1 MEQPVIKEGTLALI
15 DTFAYLFRSYYM
27 SAKNKPLTNDKGFPT
42 GLLTGLVGMVKKF
55 YKDRKNMPFIVFAL
69 ESQTKTK
76 RAEKLGEYKQ
86 NRKDAPKEMLLQ
98 IPIAL
103 EWLQKMGFTCVE
115 VNGFEADDVIASLAT
130 LSPYKTRIY
139 SKDKDFNQLLSDK
152 IALFDGKTEFLA
164 KDCVEKYGILPS
176 QFTDYQGI
184 VGDSSDNYKG
194 VKGIGSKNA
203 KELLQQLG
211 SLEKIYENLDLAKN
225 LLSPKMYQALIQDK
239 GSAFLSKELATLER
253 GCIKE
258 FDFLSCA
265 FPSENPLLKIKDE
278 LKEYGF
284 ISTLRDLENSPT
296 PLILENTPLLDSMP
310 ILENAPIL
318 DSVPILENA
327 PILDSVPASDNAPKK
342 SRMIV
347 LESAAP
353 LNAFLEKLKNPNARV
368 FMRLVLNKE
377 KKVLALAFLLQDQGY
392 FLPLEEAL
400 FSPFSLEFLENAF
413 SQMLQHAQ
421 IVGHDLKPLL
431 SFLKAKYQVPLENI
445 RIQDT
450 QILAFLKNPEK
461 VGFDEVLREYLK
473 EELIPHEKIKDFKAK
488 AEKSEQLNTELNA
501 LKRLCEYF
509 ETGGLEEGLLT
520 LARDIETPFVK
531 VLMDMEFQ
539 GFKIDAPYF
548 KRLEQEFKDELKVL
562 ERQILDLIGVDFNLN
577 SPKQLGEVLY
587 EKLGLPKNKSHSTDE
602 KNLLKILDKHPS
614 IALILEYRE
623 LNKLFNTYTTPLLR
637 LKDKDDKI
645 HTTFIQTGTATGR
658 LSSHSPNLQN
668 IPVRSPKGLLIR
680 KGFIASSKE
689 YCLLGVDYS
698 QIELR
703 LLAHFSQDKDLMEA
717 FLKGRDIHLETSKAL
732 FGGDLAK
739 EKRSIAKS
747 INFGLVYGMGSKK
760 LSETLN
766 IPLNEAKSYIEAYF
780 KRFPSIK
787 DYLNRM
793 KEEILKTSKA
803 FTLLGRYR
811 VFDFTGAN
819 DYVKGNYL
827 REGVNAIFQGS
838 ASDLL
843 KLGMLKVSERFKNNP
858 SVRLLLQVHDEL
870 IFEIEEKNAPELQQ
884 EIQRILNDEVY
895 PLRVPLETS
904 AFVANRWNELK
915 G

>member
-1 MEQPVIKEGTLALI
+1 MEEPVIKEGTLALI

-55 YKDRKNMPFIVFAL
+55 YKDKKNMPFIVFAL
-69 ESQTKTK
+69 ESQIKTK

-115 VNGFEADDVIASLAT
+115 VSGFEADDVIASLAT

-203 KELLQQLG
+203 KELLQRLG

-239 GSAFLSKELATLER
+239 ESAFLSKELATLQR

-258 FDFLSCA
+258 FDFSSCA

-296 PLILENTPLLDSMP
+296 PLILDNTPLLDNTPAS
-310 ILENAPIL
+310 ENAL
-318 DSVPILENA
+318 
-327 PILDSVPASDNAPKK
+327 KK

-347 LESAAP
+347 LESVAP
-353 LNAFLEKLKNPNARV
+353 LSAFLEKLKNSNARI
-368 FMRLVLNKE
+368 FMRLVLDKE
-377 KKVLALAFLLQDQGY
+377 KKVLALAFLLEDQGY

-400 FSPFSLEFLENAF
+400 FSPFSLEFLQNAF
-413 SQMLQHAQ
+413 SQILQHAH
-421 IVGHDLKPLL
+421 IIGHDLKPLL
-431 SFLKAKYQVPLENI
+431 SFLKAKYQVSLENI

-461 VGFDEVLREYLK
+461 VGLDEALKEYLK
-473 EELIPHEKIKDFKAK
+473 EELVLHETIKDFKTKSK
-488 AEKSEQLNTELNA
+488 AGKLEQLDMELNA

-509 ETGGLEEGLLT
+509 EKGGLEENLLA
-520 LARDIETPFVK
+520 LAREVETPFVK
-531 VLMDMEFQ
+531 VLMGMEFQ

-548 KRLEQEFKDELKVL
+548 KCLEQEFKNELHVL
-562 ERQILDLIGVDFNLN
+562 ERQILELIGVDFNLN
-577 SPKQLGEVLY
+577 SPKQLSEILY
-587 EKLGLPKNKSHSTDE
+587 EKLELPQNKSRSTDE
-602 KNLLKILDKHPS
+602 KSLLKILDKHPS

-680 KGFIASSKE
+680 KGFISSSKE

-703 LLAHFSQDKDLMEA
+703 LLAHFSQDKDLMDA

-732 FGGDLAK
+732 FGEDLAK

-870 IFEIEEKNAPELQQ
+870 IFEIEEKNALELQQ

-904 AFVANRWNELK
+904 AFMAKRWNELK

>member
-55 YKDRKNMPFIVFAL
+55 YKDKKNMPFIVFAL

-103 EWLQKMGFTCVE
+103 EWLQKMGFACVE
-115 VNGFEADDVIASLAT
+115 VSGFEADDVIASLAT

-164 KDCVEKYGILPS
+164 KDCVKKYGILPS

-203 KELLQQLG
+203 KELLQRLG

-239 GSAFLSKELATLER
+239 ESAFLSKELATLER

-258 FDFLSCA
+258 FDFSSCA

-296 PLILENTPLLDSMP
+296 PLILDNAPASDNTP
-310 ILENAPIL
+310 ILE
-318 DSVPILENA
+318 
-327 PILDSVPASDNAPKK
+327 NAPKK

-347 LESAAP
+347 LENTELLS
-353 LNAFLEKLKNPNARV
+353 AFLEKLKKTNARI
-368 FMRLVLNKE
+368 FMRLALDKE
-377 KKVLALAFLLQDQGY
+377 KKVLALAFLYEDQGY

-400 FSPFSLEFLENAF
+400 FSPFSLEFLQNAF
-413 SQMLQHAQ
+413 FKMLRHAC
-421 IVGHDLKPLL
+421 IIGHDLKPLL
-431 SFLKAKYQVPLENI
+431 SFLKAKYQVSLENI

-461 VGFDEVLREYLK
+461 VGFDEVLKEYLK
-473 EELIPHEKIKDFKAK
+473 EECIPHEKIKDFKTKSK
-488 AEKSEQLNTELNA
+488 AGKLEQLDMELNA

-509 ETGGLEEGLLT
+509 EKGGLEENLLA
-520 LARDIETPFVK
+520 LAREVETPFIK
-531 VLMDMEFQ
+531 VLMGMEFQ

-548 KRLEQEFKDELKVL
+548 KRLEQEFKNELHVL

-577 SPKQLGEVLY
+577 SPKQLSEILY
-587 EKLGLPKNKSHSTDE
+587 EKLELPQNKSHSTDE
-602 KNLLKILDKHPS
+602 KSLLKILDKHPS

-703 LLAHFSQDKDLMEA
+703 LLAHFSQDKDLMDA

-732 FGGDLAK
+732 FGEDLAK

-787 DYLNRM
+787 DYLNRV

-819 DYVKGNYL
+819 DYIKGNYL

-870 IFEIEEKNAPELQQ
+870 IFEIEEKNALELQQ

-904 AFVANRWNELK
+904 AFMAKRWNELK

>member
-1 MEQPVIKEGTLALI
+1 MEQLKEGTLALI

-27 SAKNKPLTNDKGFPT
+27 SAKNKPLTNVKGFPT

-55 YKDRKNMPFIVFAL
+55 YKDKKNMPFIVFAL

-76 RAEKLGEYKQ
+76 RSEKLGEYKQ

-103 EWLQKMGFTCVE
+103 EWLQKMGFVCVE
-115 VNGFEADDVIASLAT
+115 ISGFEADDVIASLAT

-239 GSAFLSKELATLER
+239 ESAFLSKELATLER

-296 PLILENTPLLDSMP
+296 PLILD
-310 ILENAPIL
+310 NAPAL
-318 DSVPILENA
+318 
-327 PILDSVPASDNAPKK
+327 DNAPKK

-347 LESAAP
+347 LENTAP
-353 LNAFLEKLKNPNARV
+353 LSAFLEKLKNSNARI
-368 FMRLVLNKE
+368 FARLVLDKE
-377 KKVLALAFLLQDQGY
+377 KKVLALAFLLEDQGY
-392 FLPLEEAL
+392 FLPLEEVL
-400 FSPFSLEFLENAF
+400 FSPFSSEFLQNAF
-413 SQMLQHAQ
+413 SQMLQHAC
-421 IVGHDLKPLL
+421 IIGHDLKPLL
-431 SFLKAKYQVPLENI
+431 SFLKAKYQVSLENI

-461 VGFDEVLREYLK
+461 VGFDEALQEYLK
-473 EELIPHEKIKDFKAK
+473 EELILHETIKDFKT
-488 AEKSEQLNTELNA
+488 KSRVGKLEQLDRELNA
-501 LKRLCEYF
+501 LKRLCAYF
-509 ETGGLEEGLLT
+509 EKGGLEEGLLA
-520 LARDIETPFVK
+520 LAREVETPFMK
-531 VLMDMEFQ
+531 VLMGMEFQ

-548 KRLEQEFKDELKVL
+548 KQLEQEFKNELHVL

-577 SPKQLGEVLY
+577 SPKQLSEILY
-587 EKLGLPKNKSHSTDE
+587 EKLELPKNKSHSTDE
-602 KNLLKILDKHPS
+602 KSLLKILDKHPS

-668 IPVRSPKGLLIR
+668 IPVRSSKGLLIR

-703 LLAHFSQDKDLMEA
+703 LLAHFSQDKDLMDA

-732 FGGDLAK
+732 FGEELAK

-811 VFDFTGAN
+811 VFDFTGVN

-904 AFVANRWNELK
+904 AFMAKRWNELK

>member
-1 MEQPVIKEGTLALI
+1 MEEPVIKEGTLALI
-15 DTFAYLFRSYYM
+15 DTFAYLFRSYYT
-27 SAKNKPLTNDKGFPT
+27 SAKNKPLTNVKGFPT

-55 YKDRKNMPFIVFAL
+55 YKDKKNMPFIVFAL

-115 VNGFEADDVIASLAT
+115 VSGFEADDVIASLAT

-164 KDCVEKYGILPS
+164 QDCVEKYGILPS

-203 KELLQQLG
+203 KELLQRLG

-239 GSAFLSKELATLER
+239 ESAFLSKELATLER

-258 FDFLSCA
+258 FDFSSCA

-296 PLILENTPLLDSMP
+296 PLILDNTPLL
-310 ILENAPIL
+310 ENT
-318 DSVPILENA
+318 
-327 PILDSVPASDNAPKK
+327 PASDNAPKK

-347 LESAAP
+347 LENTEP
-353 LNAFLEKLKNPNARV
+353 LSAFLEKLKKTNARI
-368 FMRLVLNKE
+368 FMRLVLDKE
-377 KKVLALAFLLQDQGY
+377 KKVLALAFLLEDQGY

-400 FSPFSLEFLENAF
+400 FSPFSLEFLQNAF
-413 SQMLQHAQ
+413 FEMLQHAQ
-421 IVGHDLKPLL
+421 IIGHDLKPLL
-431 SFLKAKYQVPLENI
+431 SFLKAKYQVSLENI

-461 VGFDEVLREYLK
+461 VGFDEVLKEYLK
-473 EELIPHEKIKDFKAK
+473 EEWIPHEKIKDFKTKSK
-488 AEKSEQLNTELNA
+488 AGKLEQLDRELNA

-509 ETGGLEEGLLT
+509 EKGGLEEGLLA
-520 LARDIETPFVK
+520 LAREVETPFMK
-531 VLMDMEFQ
+531 VLMGMEFQ

-548 KRLEQEFKDELKVL
+548 KRLEQEFKNELHVL
-562 ERQILDLIGVDFNLN
+562 ERQILELIGTDFNLN
-577 SPKQLGEVLY
+577 SPKQLSEILY
-587 EKLGLPKNKSHSTDE
+587 EKLELPQNKSHSTDE

-703 LLAHFSQDKDLMEA
+703 LLAHFSQDKDLMDA

-732 FGGDLAK
+732 FGEDLAK

-819 DYVKGNYL
+819 DYIKSNYL

-870 IFEIEEKNAPELQQ
+870 IFEIEEKNALELQQ

-904 AFVANRWNELK
+904 AFIAKRWNELK

>member
-1 MEQPVIKEGTLALI
+1 MEGPVIKEGTLALI

-55 YKDRKNMPFIVFAL
+55 YKDKKNMPFIVFAL

-76 RAEKLGEYKQ
+76 RAERLGEYKQ
-86 NRKDAPKEMLLQ
+86 NRKDAPEEMLLQ

-115 VNGFEADDVIASLAT
+115 VSGFEADDVIASLAT
-130 LSPYKTRIY
+130 ISPYKTRIY

-164 KDCVEKYGILPS
+164 KDCVKKYGILPS

-203 KELLQQLG
+203 KELLQRLG

-239 GSAFLSKELATLER
+239 ESAFLSKELATLER

-296 PLILENTPLLDSMP
+296 PLILDNAPLLENT
-310 ILENAPIL
+310 
-318 DSVPILENA
+318 
-327 PILDSVPASDNAPKK
+327 PASDNAPKK
-342 SRMIV
+342 SRLFV
-347 LESAAP
+347 LENTAP
-353 LNAFLEKLKNPNARV
+353 LSAFLERLKNSDARIFV
-368 FMRLVLNKE
+368 RLVLDKE
-377 KKVLALAFLLQDQGY
+377 KKVLALAFLYEDQGY

-400 FSPFSLEFLENAF
+400 FSPFSSEFLQNAF
-413 SQMLQHAQ
+413 SQILQHVH
-421 IVGHDLKPLL
+421 IIGHDLKPLL
-431 SFLKAKYQVPLENI
+431 SFLKAKYQVSLENI

-461 VGFDEVLREYLK
+461 VGFDEVLKEYLK
-473 EELIPHEKIKDFKAK
+473 EELIPHEKIKDFKTKSK
-488 AEKSEQLNTELNA
+488 AGKSEQLDRELNA
-501 LKRLCEYF
+501 LKRLYEYF
-509 ETGGLEEGLLT
+509 EKGGLEEGLLI
-520 LARDIETPFVK
+520 LAREIETPFVK
-531 VLMDMEFQ
+531 VLIDMEFQ

-548 KRLEQEFKDELKVL
+548 KRLEQEFKNELHVL

-577 SPKQLGEVLY
+577 SPKQLSEILY
-587 EKLGLPKNKSHSTDE
+587 EKLELPKNKSRSTDE
-602 KNLLKILDKHPS
+602 KSLLKILDKHPS

-703 LLAHFSQDKDLMEA
+703 LLAHFSQDRDLMDA
-717 FLKGRDIHLETSKAL
+717 FLKGRDIHLETSNAL
-732 FGGDLAK
+732 FGEDLAK

-787 DYLNRM
+787 DYLNSMR
-793 KEEILKTSKA
+793 EEILKTSKA

-811 VFDFTGAN
+811 VFDFTGVN

-870 IFEIEEKNAPELQQ
+870 IFEIEEKNALELQR

>member
-1 MEQPVIKEGTLALI
+1 MEESVIKEGTLALI

-98 IPIAL
+98 IPITL

-115 VNGFEADDVIASLAT
+115 VSGFEADDVIASLAT

-152 IALFDGKTEFLA
+152 IVLFDGKTEFLA

-203 KELLQQLG
+203 KELLQRLG

-225 LLSPKMYQALIQDK
+225 LLSPKMYQALIHDK
-239 GSAFLSKELATLER
+239 ESAFLSKELATLER

-258 FDFLSCA
+258 FDFSSCA

-296 PLILENTPLLDSMP
+296 PLILD
-310 ILENAPIL
+310 NAPIL
-318 DSVPILENA
+318 DSTPALDNA
-327 PILDSVPASDNAPKK
+327 PTSDNAPRK
-342 SRMIV
+342 SHMIV
-347 LESAAP
+347 LENAVP
-353 LNAFLEKLKNPNARV
+353 LSMFLEKLKNPNARV
-368 FMRLVLNKE
+368 FARLVLNKE

-400 FSPFSLEFLENAF
+400 FSPFSLGFLENAF

-431 SFLKAKYQVPLENI
+431 SFLKAKYQVSLENI

-450 QILAFLKNPEK
+450 QILAFLKNPER

-473 EELIPHEKIKDFKAK
+473 EELVPHEKIKDFKTK
-488 AEKSEQLNTELNA
+488 SKVEKLEQLDMELNA

-509 ETGGLEEGLLT
+509 EKGGLEENLLS
-520 LARDIETPFVK
+520 LARGVETPFVK
-531 VLMDMEFQ
+531 VLIGMEFQ
-539 GFKIDAPYF
+539 GFKIDVPYF
-548 KRLEQEFKDELKVL
+548 KRLEQEFKNELKVL

-587 EKLGLPKNKSHSTDE
+587 EKLELPKNKSHSTDE

-614 IALILEYRE
+614 IPLILEYRE

-787 DYLNRM
+787 DYLNGM

-811 VFDFTGAN
+811 VFDFNGVN

>member
-1 MEQPVIKEGTLALI
+1 MEQSVIKEGTLALI

-55 YKDRKNMPFIVFAL
+55 YKDRKNMLFIVFAL

-76 RAEKLGEYKQ
+76 RAEKLGGYKQ

-225 LLSPKMYQALIQDK
+225 LLSPKMYQALIHDK

-284 ISTLRDLENSPT
+284 ISTLRDLENSP
-296 PLILENTPLLDSMP
+296 LIVENTPLLD
-310 ILENAPIL
+310 NT
-318 DSVPILENA
+318 
-327 PILDSVPASDNAPKK
+327 PALDNAPKK

-347 LESAAP
+347 LENTAP
-353 LNAFLEKLKNPNARV
+353 LSAFLEKLEKTNARV
-368 FMRLVLNKE
+368 FVRLVLDKE
-377 KKVLALAFLLQDQGY
+377 KKVLALAFLYEDQGY

-400 FSPFSLEFLENAF
+400 FLPFSSEFLQNTF

-431 SFLKAKYQVPLENI
+431 SFLKAKYQVSLENI

-461 VGFDEVLREYLK
+461 VGLDEVLKEYLK
-473 EELIPHEKIKDFKAK
+473 EDLIPHEKIKDFKTTSK
-488 AEKSEQLNTELNA
+488 AEKLERLDRELNA

-509 ETGGLEEGLLT
+509 EKGGLEEGLLA
-520 LARDIETPFVK
+520 LAREVETPFVE
-531 VLMDMEFQ
+531 VLMGMEFQ
-539 GFKIDAPYF
+539 GFKIDVPYF
-548 KRLEQEFKDELKVL
+548 KRLKQEFKNELHVL
-562 ERQILDLIGVDFNLN
+562 ERQILGLIGVDFNLN
-577 SPKQLGEVLY
+577 SPKQLSEILY

-602 KNLLKILDKHPS
+602 KSLLKILDKHPS

>member
-27 SAKNKPLTNDKGFPT
+27 SAKNKPLTNVKGFPT

-86 NRKDAPKEMLLQ
+86 NRKDVPKEMLLQ

-115 VNGFEADDVIASLAT
+115 VSGFEADDVIASLAT

-203 KELLQQLG
+203 KELLQRLG

-239 GSAFLSKELATLER
+239 ESAFLSKELATLER

-258 FDFLSCA
+258 FDFSSCA

-296 PLILENTPLLDSMP
+296 PLILDNAPLLD
-310 ILENAPIL
+310 NT
-318 DSVPILENA
+318 
-327 PILDSVPASDNAPKK
+327 PASDNAPKK
-342 SRMIV
+342 SRLIV
-347 LESAAP
+347 LENTAP
-353 LNAFLEKLKNPNARV
+353 FNAFLEKLKKTNARI
-368 FMRLVLNKE
+368 FMRLVLDKE
-377 KKVLALAFLLQDQGY
+377 KKVLVLAFLYEDQGY

-400 FSPFSLEFLENAF
+400 FSPFSLEFLQNAF
-413 SQMLQHAQ
+413 FKMLQHAQ
-421 IVGHDLKPLL
+421 IIGHDLKPLL
-431 SFLKAKYQVPLENI
+431 SFLKAKYQVSLESI

-461 VGFDEVLREYLK
+461 VGFDEVLKEYLK
-473 EELIPHEKIKDFKAK
+473 EELIPHEKIKDFKTKSK
-488 AEKSEQLNTELNA
+488 AEKLEQLDMELNA

-509 ETGGLEEGLLT
+509 EKGGLEEGLLA
-520 LARDIETPFVK
+520 LAREVETPLMK
-531 VLMDMEFQ
+531 VLMGMEFQ

-548 KRLEQEFKDELKVL
+548 KRLEQEFKNELHVL
-562 ERQILDLIGVDFNLN
+562 ERQILELIGVDFNLN
-577 SPKQLGEVLY
+577 SPKQLSEILY
-587 EKLGLPKNKSHSTDE
+587 EKLELPKNKSRSTDE
-602 KNLLKILDKHPS
+602 KSLLKILDKHPS

-623 LNKLFNTYTTPLLR
+623 LNKLFNTYTTPLLC

-703 LLAHFSQDKDLMEA
+703 LLAHFSQDKDLMDA

-732 FGGDLAK
+732 FGEDLAK

-819 DYVKGNYL
+819 DYIKGNYL

-858 SVRLLLQVHDEL
+858 SMRLLLQVHDEL
-870 IFEIEEKNAPELQQ
+870 IFEIEEKNALELQQ

-904 AFVANRWNELK
+904 AFIAKRWSELK

>member
-1 MEQPVIKEGTLALI
+1 
-15 DTFAYLFRSYYM
+15 
-27 SAKNKPLTNDKGFPT
+27 
-42 GLLTGLVGMVKKF
+42 
-55 YKDRKNMPFIVFAL
+55 
-69 ESQTKTK
+69 
-76 RAEKLGEYKQ
+76 
-86 NRKDAPKEMLLQ
+86 LLQ

-115 VNGFEADDVIASLAT
+115 VSGFEADDVIASLAT

-203 KELLQQLG
+203 KELLQRLG

-258 FDFLSCA
+258 FDFSSCA

-284 ISTLRDLENSPT
+284 ISTLRDLENPPT
-296 PLILENTPLLDSMP
+296 PLILDNAPLL
-310 ILENAPIL
+310 
-318 DSVPILENA
+318 
-327 PILDSVPASDNAPKK
+327 DNAPKK

-347 LESAAP
+347 LENTAFLS
-353 LNAFLEKLKNPNARV
+353 AFLEKLKNSNARI
-368 FMRLVLNKE
+368 FMRLVLDKE
-377 KKVLALAFLLQDQGY
+377 KKVLALSFLLEDQGY

-400 FSPFSLEFLENAF
+400 FSPFSLEFLQNAF

-421 IVGHDLKPLL
+421 IIGHDLKPLL
-431 SFLKAKYQVPLENI
+431 SFLKAKYQVSLENI

-461 VGFDEVLREYLK
+461 VGFDEVLKEYLK
-473 EELIPHEKIKDFKAK
+473 EEWIPHEKIKDFKTKSK
-488 AEKSEQLNTELNA
+488 AGKLEQLDMELNA

-509 ETGGLEEGLLT
+509 EKGGLEEGLLA
-520 LARDIETPFVK
+520 LAREVETPFMK
-531 VLMDMEFQ
+531 VLMGMEFQ

-548 KRLEQEFKDELKVL
+548 KRLEQEFKNELQVL
-562 ERQILDLIGVDFNLN
+562 ECQILELIGVDFNLN
-577 SPKQLGEVLY
+577 SPKQLSEILY
-587 EKLGLPKNKSHSTDE
+587 EKLELPKNKSRSTDE
-602 KNLLKILDKHPS
+602 KSLLKILDKHPS

-703 LLAHFSQDKDLMEA
+703 LLAHFSQDKDLMDA
-717 FLKGRDIHLETSKAL
+717 FLKGRDIHLETSRAL
-732 FGGDLAK
+732 FGEDLAK

-819 DYVKGNYL
+819 DYIKGNYL

-870 IFEIEEKNAPELQQ
+870 IFEIEEKNALELQQ

-904 AFVANRWNELK
+904 AFIANRWNELK

>member
-1 MEQPVIKEGTLALI
+1 MMEQPVIKEGTLALI

-76 RAEKLGEYKQ
+76 RSEKLGEYKQ

-115 VNGFEADDVIASLAT
+115 VSGFEADDVIASLAT

-203 KELLQQLG
+203 KELLQRLG

-239 GSAFLSKELATLER
+239 ESAFLSKELATLER

-258 FDFLSCA
+258 FDFSSCA

-296 PLILENTPLLDSMP
+296 PLILDNTLLLENT
-310 ILENAPIL
+310 
-318 DSVPILENA
+318 
-327 PILDSVPASDNAPKK
+327 PASDNSPKK
-342 SRMIV
+342 SCMIV
-347 LESAAP
+347 LENTAP
-353 LNAFLEKLKNPNARV
+353 LSAFLEKIKNSNAKI
-368 FMRLVLNKE
+368 FMRLVLDKE
-377 KKVLALAFLLQDQGY
+377 KKVLALAFLLEDQGY

-400 FSPFSLEFLENAF
+400 FSPFSLEFLQNAF
-413 SQMLQHAQ
+413 FKMLQHAQ
-421 IVGHDLKPLL
+421 IIGHDLKPLL
-431 SFLKAKYQVPLENI
+431 SFLKAKYQVSLEDI

-461 VGFDEVLREYLK
+461 VGFDEVLKEYLK
-473 EELIPHEKIKDFKAK
+473 EELIPHETIKDFKTKSK
-488 AEKSEQLNTELNA
+488 AGKLEQLDRELHA

-509 ETGGLEEGLLT
+509 EKGGLEEGLLA
-520 LARDIETPFVK
+520 LAREVETPFMK
-531 VLMDMEFQ
+531 VLMGMEFQ

-548 KRLEQEFKDELKVL
+548 KRLEQEFKNELHVL
-562 ERQILDLIGVDFNLN
+562 ERQILELIGVDFNLN
-577 SPKQLGEVLY
+577 SPKQLSEILY
-587 EKLGLPKNKSHSTDE
+587 EKLELPKNKSHSTDE
-602 KNLLKILDKHPS
+602 KSLLKILDKHPS

-680 KGFIASSKE
+680 KGFISSSKE

-703 LLAHFSQDKDLMEA
+703 LLAHFSQDKDLMDA

-732 FGGDLAK
+732 FGEDLAK

-819 DYVKGNYL
+819 DYIKGNYL

-870 IFEIEEKNAPELQQ
+870 IFEIEEKNALELQQ

-904 AFVANRWNELK
+904 AFIAKRWNELK

>member
-1 MEQPVIKEGTLALI
+1 MEEPVIKEGTLALI

-76 RAEKLGEYKQ
+76 RAERLGEYKQ

-115 VNGFEADDVIASLAT
+115 VSGFEADDVIASLAT

-203 KELLQQLG
+203 KELLQRLG

-239 GSAFLSKELATLER
+239 ESAFLSKELATLER

-296 PLILENTPLLDSMP
+296 PLILDNTPLL
-310 ILENAPIL
+310 ENAPL
-318 DSVPILENA
+318 L
-327 PILDSVPASDNAPKK
+327 DNAPKK
-342 SRMIV
+342 SCMIV
-347 LESAAP
+347 LENTAP
-353 LNAFLEKLKNPNARV
+353 LSAFLEKLENSNARIFV
-368 FMRLVLNKE
+368 RLVLDKE
-377 KKVLALAFLLQDQGY
+377 KKVLALAFLYEDQGY

-400 FSPFSLEFLENAF
+400 FSPFSLEFLQNAF
-413 SQMLQHAQ
+413 FKMLQHAC
-421 IVGHDLKPLL
+421 IIGHDLKPLL
-431 SFLKAKYQVPLENI
+431 SFLKAKYQVSLENI

-473 EELIPHEKIKDFKAK
+473 EELIPHETIKDFKTK
-488 AEKSEQLNTELNA
+488 SKVEKLELLSVELNA

-509 ETGGLEEGLLT
+509 EKGGLEEGLLA
-520 LARDIETPFVK
+520 LARGVETPLMK
-531 VLMDMEFQ
+531 VLMGMEFQ

-548 KRLEQEFKDELKVL
+548 KRLEQEFKNELHVL

-577 SPKQLGEVLY
+577 SPKQLSEILY
-587 EKLGLPKNKSHSTDE
+587 EKLELPQNKSRSTDE
-602 KNLLKILDKHPS
+602 KSLLKILDKHPS

-703 LLAHFSQDKDLMEA
+703 LLAHFSQDKDLMDA

-732 FGGDLAK
+732 FGEDLAK

-811 VFDFTGAN
+811 AFDFTGAN
-819 DYVKGNYL
+819 DYIKGNYL

-838 ASDLL
+838 TSDLL

-904 AFVANRWNELK
+904 AFVAKRWNELK

>member
-1 MEQPVIKEGTLALI
+1 MEEPVIKEGTLALI

-27 SAKNKPLTNDKGFPT
+27 GAKNKPLTNDKGFPT

-103 EWLQKMGFTCVE
+103 EWLQKMDFTCVE
-115 VNGFEADDVIASLAT
+115 VSGFEADDVIASLAT

-203 KELLQQLG
+203 KELLQRLG

-239 GSAFLSKELATLER
+239 ESAFLSKELATLER

-258 FDFLSCA
+258 FDFSSCA
-265 FPSENPLLKIKDE
+265 FPNENPLLKIKDE

-284 ISTLRDLENSPT
+284 ISTLRDLENSPK
-296 PLILENTPLLDSMP
+296 PLILDNAPLLD
-310 ILENAPIL
+310 N
-318 DSVPILENA
+318 VPL
-327 PILDSVPASDNAPKK
+327 LDNAPKK

-347 LESAAP
+347 LENTAP
-353 LNAFLEKLKNPNARV
+353 LSAFLEKLKKTNARI
-368 FMRLVLNKE
+368 FMRLVLDKE
-377 KKVLALAFLLQDQGY
+377 KKVLALAFLYENQGY

-400 FSPFSLEFLENAF
+400 FSPFSLEFLQNAF

-421 IVGHDLKPLL
+421 IIGHDLKPLL
-431 SFLKAKYQVPLENI
+431 SFLKAKYQVSLENI

-461 VGFDEVLREYLK
+461 VGFDEVLKEYLK
-473 EELIPHEKIKDFKAK
+473 EDLIPHEKIKDFKTK
-488 AEKSEQLNTELNA
+488 AEKLELLSVELNA

-509 ETGGLEEGLLT
+509 EKGGLEEDLLT
-520 LARDIETPFVK
+520 LARDIETPFMK
-531 VLMDMEFQ
+531 VLMGMEFQ

-548 KRLEQEFKDELKVL
+548 KQLEQEFKNELHVL

-577 SPKQLGEVLY
+577 SPKQLSEILY
-587 EKLGLPKNKSHSTDE
+587 EKLELPKNKSHSTDE

-703 LLAHFSQDKDLMEA
+703 LLAHFSQDKDLIDA

-819 DYVKGNYL
+819 DYIKGNYL

-870 IFEIEEKNAPELQQ
+870 IFEIEEKNALELQQ

-904 AFVANRWNELK
+904 AFMAKRWNELK

>member
-1 MEQPVIKEGTLALI
+1 MMEQPIIKEGTLALI

-55 YKDRKNMPFIVFAL
+55 YKDKKNMPFIVFAL

-115 VNGFEADDVIASLAT
+115 ISGFEADDVIASLAT

-152 IALFDGKTEFLA
+152 IALFDGKTEFLV

-239 GSAFLSKELATLER
+239 ESAFLSKELATLER

-284 ISTLRDLENSPT
+284 ISTLRDLENSP
-296 PLILENTPLLDSMP
+296 LIVENAPISDNAPILDSMP
-310 ILENAPIL
+310 ILDNTPTL
-318 DSVPILENA
+318 DST
-327 PILDSVPASDNAPKK
+327 PKK

-347 LESAAP
+347 LESAEP
-353 LNAFLEKLKNPNARV
+353 LSAFLEKLKNPNARV
-368 FMRLVLNKE
+368 FMRLVLDKD
-377 KKVLALAFLLQDQGY
+377 KKILALAFLLQDQGY

-400 FSPFSLEFLENAF
+400 FSPFSLEFLQNAF
-413 SQMLQHAQ
+413 SQILQHAC
-421 IVGHDLKPLL
+421 IIGHDLKPLL
-431 SFLKAKYQVPLENI
+431 SFLKAKYQVSLENI

-461 VGFDEVLREYLK
+461 VGFDEALKEYLK
-473 EELIPHEKIKDFKAK
+473 EDLIPHEKIKDFKAK
-488 AEKSEQLNTELNA
+488 AEKLELLSMELNA

-509 ETGGLEEGLLT
+509 EKGGLEEGLLT
-520 LARDIETPFVK
+520 LAKEIETPFVK

-548 KRLEQEFKDELKVL
+548 KRLEQEFKNELNVL

-614 IALILEYRE
+614 IPLILEYRE

-732 FGGDLAK
+732 FGEDLAK

-766 IPLNEAKSYIEAYF
+766 IPLSEAKSYIEAYF

-787 DYLNRM
+787 DYLNGMR
-793 KEEILKTSKA
+793 EEILKTSKA

-811 VFDFTGAN
+811 VFDFTGVN

-870 IFEIEEKNAPELQQ
+870 IFEIDEKNAPELQQ

-904 AFVANRWNELK
+904 AFIAKRWNELK

>member
-1 MEQPVIKEGTLALI
+1 MEEPVIKEGTLALI

-27 SAKNKPLTNDKGFPT
+27 STKNKPLTNDKGFPT

-86 NRKDAPKEMLLQ
+86 NRKDAPKEMFLQ

-103 EWLQKMGFTCVE
+103 EWLQKMGFVCVE
-115 VNGFEADDVIASLAT
+115 ISGFEADDVIASLAT

-152 IALFDGKTEFLA
+152 IALFDGKTEFLV
-164 KDCVEKYGILPS
+164 KDCVKKYGILPS

-203 KELLQQLG
+203 KELLQRLG

-239 GSAFLSKELATLER
+239 ESAFLSKELATLER

-296 PLILENTPLLDSMP
+296 PLILDNAPLLDNT
-310 ILENAPIL
+310 L
-318 DSVPILENA
+318 
-327 PILDSVPASDNAPKK
+327 ASDNAPKK

-347 LESAAP
+347 LENTELLS
-353 LNAFLEKLKNPNARV
+353 AFLEKLEKTNARI
-368 FMRLVLNKE
+368 FMRLVLDKE
-377 KKVLALAFLLQDQGY
+377 KKVLALAFLYEDQGY

-400 FSPFSLEFLENAF
+400 FSPFSLEFLQNAF
-413 SQMLQHAQ
+413 FKMLQHAC
-421 IVGHDLKPLL
+421 IIGHDLKPLL

-461 VGFDEVLREYLK
+461 VGFDEVLKQYLK
-473 EELIPHEKIKDFKAK
+473 EEWILHEKIKDFKTTSK
-488 AEKSEQLNTELNA
+488 AEKLELLSVELNA

-509 ETGGLEEGLLT
+509 EKGGLEEGLLT
-520 LARDIETPFVK
+520 LARDIETPFMK
-531 VLMDMEFQ
+531 VLMGMEFQ

-548 KRLEQEFKDELKVL
+548 KCLEQEFKNELHAL
-562 ERQILDLIGVDFNLN
+562 ERQILNLIGVDFNLN
-577 SPKQLGEVLY
+577 SPKQLSEILY
-587 EKLGLPKNKSHSTDE
+587 EKLELPQNKSHSTDE
-602 KNLLKILDKHPS
+602 KSLLKILDKHPS

-703 LLAHFSQDKDLMEA
+703 LLAHFSQDKDLMDA

-732 FGGDLAK
+732 FGEDLAK

-766 IPLNEAKSYIEAYF
+766 ISLNEAKSYIEAYF

-811 VFDFTGAN
+811 VFDFTGVN

-870 IFEIEEKNAPELQQ
+870 IFEIEEKNALELQQ

-904 AFVANRWNELK
+904 AFIAKRWNELK

>member
-1 MEQPVIKEGTLALI
+1 MEELKEGTLALI

-27 SAKNKPLTNDKGFPT
+27 GAKNKPLTNDKGFPT

-115 VNGFEADDVIASLAT
+115 VSGFEADDVIASLAT

-203 KELLQQLG
+203 KELLQRLG

-239 GSAFLSKELATLER
+239 ESAFLSKELATLER

-258 FDFLSCA
+258 FDFSSCT

-296 PLILENTPLLDSMP
+296 PLILDNAPLLENT
-310 ILENAPIL
+310 
-318 DSVPILENA
+318 
-327 PILDSVPASDNAPKK
+327 PASDNAPKK

-347 LESAAP
+347 LENLAP
-353 LNAFLEKLKNPNARV
+353 LSMFLEKLKKTNARI
-368 FMRLVLNKE
+368 FMRLVLDKE
-377 KKVLALAFLLQDQGY
+377 KKVLALAFLYENQGY

-400 FSPFSLEFLENAF
+400 FSPFSLEFLQNAF
-413 SQMLQHAQ
+413 FKMLQHAQ
-421 IVGHDLKPLL
+421 IIGHDLKPLL
-431 SFLKAKYQVPLENI
+431 SFLKAKYQVSLENI

-461 VGFDEVLREYLK
+461 VGFDEVLKEYLK
-473 EELIPHEKIKDFKAK
+473 EEWIPHEKIKDFKT
-488 AEKSEQLNTELNA
+488 KSKVGKLEQLDMELNA

-509 ETGGLEEGLLT
+509 EKGGLEEGLLA
-520 LARDIETPFVK
+520 LAREVETPFVK
-531 VLMDMEFQ
+531 VLMGMEFQ

-548 KRLEQEFKDELKVL
+548 KRLEQEFKNELHVL
-562 ERQILDLIGVDFNLN
+562 ERQILELIGVDFNLN
-577 SPKQLGEVLY
+577 SPKQLSEILY
-587 EKLGLPKNKSHSTDE
+587 EKLELPKNKSHSTDE
-602 KNLLKILDKHPS
+602 KSLLKILDKHPS

-703 LLAHFSQDKDLMEA
+703 LLAHFSQDKDLMDA

-732 FGGDLAK
+732 FGEDLAK

-766 IPLNEAKSYIEAYF
+766 IPLNEAKSYTEAYF

-811 VFDFTGAN
+811 VFDFTGVN
-819 DYVKGNYL
+819 DYIKGNYL

-870 IFEIEEKNAPELQQ
+870 IFEIEEKNALELQQ

-904 AFVANRWNELK
+904 AFIAKCWNELK

>member
-15 DTFAYLFRSYYM
+15 DTFAYLFRSYFM

-76 RAEKLGEYKQ
+76 RAEKLGEYKK

-103 EWLQKMGFTCVE
+103 EWLQKMGFVCVE
-115 VNGFEADDVIASLAT
+115 VSGFEADDVIASLAT

-203 KELLQQLG
+203 KELLQRLG

-225 LLSPKMYQALIQDK
+225 LLNPKMYQALIQDK

-258 FDFLSCA
+258 FDFSSCA

-296 PLILENTPLLDSMP
+296 PLILDNTPLLK
-310 ILENAPIL
+310 NT
-318 DSVPILENA
+318 
-327 PILDSVPASDNAPKK
+327 PASDNAPKK

-347 LESAAP
+347 LENTEP
-353 LNAFLEKLKNPNARV
+353 LSAFLEKIKNSNARI
-368 FMRLVLNKE
+368 FARLVLDKE
-377 KKVLALAFLLQDQGY
+377 KKVLALAFLCEDQGY

-400 FSPFSLEFLENAF
+400 FSPFSLEFLQNAF
-413 SQMLQHAQ
+413 FKMLQHAQ
-421 IVGHDLKPLL
+421 IIGHDLKPLL
-431 SFLKAKYQVPLENI
+431 SFLKAKYQVSLENI

-461 VGFDEVLREYLK
+461 VGFDEVLKEYLK
-473 EELIPHEKIKDFKAK
+473 EELIPHEKIKDFKTTSK
-488 AEKSEQLNTELNA
+488 AEKSERLSLELNA

-509 ETGGLEEGLLT
+509 EKGGLEEGLLT
-520 LARDIETPFVK
+520 LARDIETPFMK

-548 KRLEQEFKDELKVL
+548 KRLEQEFKNELNVL

-587 EKLGLPKNKSHSTDE
+587 EKLELPQNKSRSTDE
-602 KNLLKILDKHPS
+602 KSLLKILDKHPS

-766 IPLNEAKSYIEAYF
+766 IPLSEAKSYIEAYF

-787 DYLNRM
+787 DYLNGM

-811 VFDFTGAN
+811 VFDFTGVN
-819 DYVKGNYL
+819 DYIKGNYL

-870 IFEIEEKNAPELQQ
+870 IFEIEEKNALKLQQ

>member
-55 YKDRKNMPFIVFAL
+55 YKDKKNMPFIVFAL

-76 RAEKLGEYKQ
+76 RSEKLGEYKQ

-115 VNGFEADDVIASLAT
+115 VSGFEADDVIASLAT

-164 KDCVEKYGILPS
+164 KDCVKKYGILPS

-203 KELLQQLG
+203 KELLQRLG

-239 GSAFLSKELATLER
+239 ESAFLSKELATLER

-296 PLILENTPLLDSMP
+296 PLILDNAPLL
-310 ILENAPIL
+310 E
-318 DSVPILENA
+318 
-327 PILDSVPASDNAPKK
+327 NAPKK
-342 SRMIV
+342 SRLIV
-347 LESAAP
+347 LESTAP
-353 LNAFLEKLKNPNARV
+353 LSAFLEKLKKTNARI
-368 FMRLVLNKE
+368 FMRLVLDKE
-377 KKVLALAFLLQDQGY
+377 KKVLALAFLLEDQGY

-400 FSPFSLEFLENAF
+400 FSPFSLEFLQNVF
-413 SQMLQHAQ
+413 SQMLQHVQ
-421 IVGHDLKPLL
+421 IIGHDLKPLL
-431 SFLKAKYQVPLENI
+431 SFLKAKYQVSLENI

-461 VGFDEVLREYLK
+461 VGFDEVLKEYLK
-473 EELIPHEKIKDFKAK
+473 EEWIPHEKIKDFKTKSK
-488 AEKSEQLNTELNA
+488 AGKLEQLDMELNA

-509 ETGGLEEGLLT
+509 EKGGLEEGLLA
-520 LARDIETPFVK
+520 LAREVETPFVK
-531 VLMDMEFQ
+531 VLMGMEFQ

-548 KRLEQEFKDELKVL
+548 KRLEQEFKNELHAL
-562 ERQILDLIGVDFNLN
+562 ERQILDLIGTDFNLN
-577 SPKQLGEVLY
+577 SPKQLSEILY
-587 EKLGLPKNKSHSTDE
+587 EKLELPQNKSHSTDE
-602 KNLLKILDKHPS
+602 KSLLKILDKHPS

-623 LNKLFNTYTTPLLR
+623 LNKLFNTYTTPLLH

-703 LLAHFSQDKDLMEA
+703 LLAHFSQDKDLMDA

-732 FGGDLAK
+732 FGEDLAK

-819 DYVKGNYL
+819 DYIKGNYL

-870 IFEIEEKNAPELQQ
+870 IFEIEEKNALELQQ

-904 AFVANRWNELK
+904 VFIAKRWNELK

>member
-42 GLLTGLVGMVKKF
+42 ELLTGLVGMVKKF

-115 VNGFEADDVIASLAT
+115 VSGFEADDVIASLAT

-164 KDCVEKYGILPS
+164 KDCVKKYGILPS

-203 KELLQQLG
+203 KELLQRLG

-239 GSAFLSKELATLER
+239 ESAFLSKELATLER

-258 FDFLSCA
+258 FDFSSCT

-296 PLILENTPLLDSMP
+296 PLILDNAPLLDST
-310 ILENAPIL
+310 
-318 DSVPILENA
+318 
-327 PILDSVPASDNAPKK
+327 PASDNAPALDNAPTK

-347 LESAAP
+347 LENTELLSM
-353 LNAFLEKLKNPNARV
+353 FLEKLKNPNARV
-368 FMRLVLNKE
+368 FMRLALDKE
-377 KKVLALAFLLQDQGY
+377 KKVLALAFLYEDQGY

-400 FSPFSLEFLENAF
+400 FSPFSLEFLQNAF
-413 SQMLQHAQ
+413 SQILQHAQ
-421 IVGHDLKPLL
+421 IIGHDLKPLL

-461 VGFDEVLREYLK
+461 VGFDEVLKQYLK
-473 EELIPHEKIKDFKAK
+473 EEWIPHEKIKDFKTKSK
-488 AEKSEQLNTELNA
+488 AGKLEQLDMELNA

-509 ETGGLEEGLLT
+509 EKGGLEEGLLA
-520 LARDIETPFVK
+520 LAREVETPFVK
-531 VLMDMEFQ
+531 VLMGMEFQ

-548 KRLEQEFKDELKVL
+548 KRLEQEFKNELHIL
-562 ERQILDLIGVDFNLN
+562 ECQILDLIGVDFNLN
-577 SPKQLGEVLY
+577 SPKQLSEILY
-587 EKLGLPKNKSHSTDE
+587 EKLELPKNKSRSTDE
-602 KNLLKILDKHPS
+602 KSLLKILDKHPS

-732 FGGDLAK
+732 FGEDLAK

-811 VFDFTGAN
+811 VFDFAGAN
-819 DYVKGNYL
+819 DYIKGNYL

-838 ASDLL
+838 TSDLL

-870 IFEIEEKNAPELQQ
+870 IFEIEEKNALELQQ

-904 AFVANRWNELK
+904 AFIAKRWNELK

>member
-1 MEQPVIKEGTLALI
+1 MEEPVIKEGTLALI

-55 YKDRKNMPFIVFAL
+55 YKDKKNMPFIVFAL

-115 VNGFEADDVIASLAT
+115 VSGFEADDVIATLAT

-284 ISTLRDLENSPT
+284 ISTLRDLEKSPT
-296 PLILENTPLLDSMP
+296 PLILDNAPLLD
-310 ILENAPIL
+310 NAPTL
-318 DSVPILENA
+318 
-327 PILDSVPASDNAPKK
+327 DNAPKK
-342 SRMIV
+342 SHLIV
-347 LESAAP
+347 LESTA
-353 LNAFLEKLKNPNARV
+353 LLSMFLEKLKNPNARV
-368 FMRLVLNKE
+368 FMRLVLDKD
-377 KKVLALAFLLQDQGY
+377 KKILALAFLLQDQGY

-400 FSPFSLEFLENAF
+400 FSPFSLEFLQNAF

-421 IVGHDLKPLL
+421 IIGHDLKPLL
-431 SFLKAKYQVPLENI
+431 SFLKAKYEVSLENI
-445 RIQDT
+445 HIQDT

-461 VGFDEVLREYLK
+461 VGFDEVLKEYLK
-473 EELIPHEKIKDFKAK
+473 EELIPHEKIKDFKIK
-488 AEKSEQLNTELNA
+488 SKVEKLEQLDMELNA

-509 ETGGLEEGLLT
+509 EKGGLEEGLLT
-520 LARDIETPFVK
+520 LAKGIETPFMK

-539 GFKIDAPYF
+539 GFKIDALYF
-548 KRLEQEFKDELKVL
+548 KRLEQEFKDELNIL

-577 SPKQLGEVLY
+577 SPKQLSEVLY
-587 EKLGLPKNKSHSTDE
+587 DKLGLPKNKSHSTDE

-614 IALILEYRE
+614 IPLILEYRE

-787 DYLNRM
+787 DYLNGM

>member
-1 MEQPVIKEGTLALI
+1 MEELKEGTLALI

-27 SAKNKPLTNDKGFPT
+27 SAKNKPLTNVKGFPT

-55 YKDRKNMPFIVFAL
+55 YKDKKNMPFIVFAL

-103 EWLQKMGFTCVE
+103 EWLQKMGFVCVE
-115 VNGFEADDVIASLAT
+115 VSGFEADDVIASLAT

-203 KELLQQLG
+203 KELLQRLG

-239 GSAFLSKELATLER
+239 ESAFLSKELATLER

-258 FDFLSCA
+258 FDFSSCA

-284 ISTLRDLENSPT
+284 ISTLRDLENSPK
-296 PLILENTPLLDSMP
+296 PLILDNT
-310 ILENAPIL
+310 
-318 DSVPILENA
+318 
-327 PILDSVPASDNAPKK
+327 PASDNAPKK

-347 LESAAP
+347 LENTEP
-353 LNAFLEKLKNPNARV
+353 LSAFLEKLEKTNARI
-368 FMRLVLNKE
+368 FMRLVLDKE
-377 KKVLALAFLLQDQGY
+377 KKVLALAFLLEDQGY

-400 FSPFSLEFLENAF
+400 FSPFSLEFLQNAF
-413 SQMLQHAQ
+413 SQILQHAQ
-421 IVGHDLKPLL
+421 IIGHDLKPLL
-431 SFLKAKYQVPLENI
+431 SFLKAKYQVSLENI

-461 VGFDEVLREYLK
+461 VGFDEVLKEYLK
-473 EELIPHEKIKDFKAK
+473 EEWIPHEKIKDFKTKSK
-488 AEKSEQLNTELNA
+488 AGKLEQLDMELNA

-509 ETGGLEEGLLT
+509 EKGGLEEGLLA
-520 LARDIETPFVK
+520 LAREVETPFVK
-531 VLMDMEFQ
+531 VLMGMEFQ

-548 KRLEQEFKDELKVL
+548 KRLEQEFKNELHVL
-562 ERQILDLIGVDFNLN
+562 ERQILDLIGANFNLN
-577 SPKQLGEVLY
+577 SPKQLSEILY
-587 EKLGLPKNKSHSTDE
+587 EKLELPKNKSHSTDE
-602 KNLLKILDKHPS
+602 KSLLKILDKHPS

-703 LLAHFSQDKDLMEA
+703 LLAHFSQDKDLMDA

-819 DYVKGNYL
+819 DYIKGNYL

-870 IFEIEEKNAPELQQ
+870 IFEIEEKNALELQQ

-904 AFVANRWNELK
+904 AFIAKRWNELK

>member
-1 MEQPVIKEGTLALI
+1 MEELKEGTLALI

-27 SAKNKPLTNDKGFPT
+27 SAKNKPLTNVKGFPT

-115 VNGFEADDVIASLAT
+115 VSGFEADDVIASLAT

-152 IALFDGKTEFLA
+152 IVLFDGKTEFLV

-203 KELLQQLG
+203 KELLQRLG
-211 SLEKIYENLDLAKN
+211 SLEKIYENLDLVKN

-239 GSAFLSKELATLER
+239 ESAFLSKELATLER

-258 FDFLSCA
+258 FDFSSCA
-265 FPSENPLLKIKDE
+265 FPSENPLLKIKDG

-296 PLILENTPLLDSMP
+296 PLISDNTPLLENTPLLD
-310 ILENAPIL
+310 
-318 DSVPILENA
+318 
-327 PILDSVPASDNAPKK
+327 NAPKK
-342 SRMIV
+342 SRLIV
-347 LESAAP
+347 LENTELLS
-353 LNAFLEKLKNPNARV
+353 AFLEKLKKTNARI
-368 FMRLVLNKE
+368 FMRLVLDKE
-377 KKVLALAFLLQDQGY
+377 KKVLALAFLLEDQGY

-400 FSPFSLEFLENAF
+400 FSPFSLEFLQNAF
-413 SQMLQHAQ
+413 FKMLQHAQ
-421 IVGHDLKPLL
+421 IIGHDLKPLL
-431 SFLKAKYQVPLENI
+431 SFLKAKYQVSLENI

-461 VGFDEVLREYLK
+461 VGFDEVLKEYLK
-473 EELIPHEKIKDFKAK
+473 EEWIPHEKIKDFKTKSK
-488 AEKSEQLNTELNA
+488 AEKLEQLDRELNA

-509 ETGGLEEGLLT
+509 EKGGLEEGLLA
-520 LARDIETPFVK
+520 LAREVETPFVK
-531 VLMDMEFQ
+531 VLMGMEFQ

-548 KRLEQEFKDELKVL
+548 KRLEQEFKNELHVL
-562 ERQILDLIGVDFNLN
+562 EHQILELIGVDFNLN
-577 SPKQLGEVLY
+577 SPKQLSEILY
-587 EKLGLPKNKSHSTDE
+587 EKLELPKNKSHSTDE
-602 KNLLKILDKHPS
+602 KSLLKILDKHPS

-703 LLAHFSQDKDLMEA
+703 LLAHFSQDKDLMDA

-732 FGGDLAK
+732 FGEDLAK

-766 IPLNEAKSYIEAYF
+766 IPLNEAKSYTEAYF

-811 VFDFTGAN
+811 VFDFTGVN
-819 DYVKGNYL
+819 DYIKGNYL

-904 AFVANRWNELK
+904 AFIAKRWNELK

>member
-1 MEQPVIKEGTLALI
+1 MEEPVIKEGTLALI

-27 SAKNKPLTNDKGFPT
+27 SAKNKPLTNVKGFPT
-42 GLLTGLVGMVKKF
+42 GLLMGLVGMVKKF
-55 YKDRKNMPFIVFAL
+55 YKDKKNMPFIVFAL

-103 EWLQKMGFTCVE
+103 EWLQKMGFACVE
-115 VNGFEADDVIASLAT
+115 VSGFEADDVIASLAT

-152 IALFDGKTEFLA
+152 IVLFDGKTEFLA

-203 KELLQQLG
+203 KELLQRLG

-225 LLSPKMYQALIQDK
+225 LLIPKMYQALIQDK
-239 GSAFLSKELATLER
+239 ESAFLSKELATLER

-258 FDFLSCA
+258 FDFSSCA

-296 PLILENTPLLDSMP
+296 PLISD
-310 ILENAPIL
+310 NAPVL
-318 DSVPILENA
+318 
-327 PILDSVPASDNAPKK
+327 DNAPKK
-342 SRMIV
+342 SRLIV
-347 LESAAP
+347 LENAA
-353 LNAFLEKLKNPNARV
+353 LLSTFLEKLEKTNARI
-368 FMRLVLNKE
+368 FMRLVLDKE
-377 KKVLALAFLLQDQGY
+377 KKVLALAFLLEDQGY

-400 FSPFSLEFLENAF
+400 FSPFSLEFLQNAF
-413 SQMLQHAQ
+413 FKMLQHAQ

-431 SFLKAKYQVPLENI
+431 SFLKAKYQVSLENI

-461 VGFDEVLREYLK
+461 VGFDEVLKEYLK
-473 EELIPHEKIKDFKAK
+473 EEWIPHEKIKDFKTKSK
-488 AEKSEQLNTELNA
+488 AGKLEQLDMELNA
-501 LKRLCEYF
+501 LKRLCEYL
-509 ETGGLEEGLLT
+509 EKGGLEENLLA
-520 LARDIETPFVK
+520 LAREVETPFVK
-531 VLMDMEFQ
+531 VLMGMEFQ

-548 KRLEQEFKDELKVL
+548 KRLEQEFKNELHVL

-577 SPKQLGEVLY
+577 SPKQLSEILY
-587 EKLGLPKNKSHSTDE
+587 EKLELPKNKSHSTDE

-732 FGGDLAK
+732 FGEDLAK

-819 DYVKGNYL
+819 DYIKGNYL

-870 IFEIEEKNAPELQQ
+870 IFEIEEKNALELQQ

-904 AFVANRWNELK
+904 AFMAKRWNELK

>member
-1 MEQPVIKEGTLALI
+1 MEEPVIKEGTLALI

-27 SAKNKPLTNDKGFPT
+27 SAKNKPLTNVKGFPT

-55 YKDRKNMPFIVFAL
+55 YKDKKNMPFIVFAL

-115 VNGFEADDVIASLAT
+115 VSGFEADDVIASLAT

-203 KELLQQLG
+203 KELLQRLG

-258 FDFLSCA
+258 FDFSSCA

-284 ISTLRDLENSPT
+284 ISTLRDLENSST
-296 PLILENTPLLDSMP
+296 PLILDNAPLLDNTPAS
-310 ILENAPIL
+310 ENAL
-318 DSVPILENA
+318 
-327 PILDSVPASDNAPKK
+327 KK

-347 LESAAP
+347 LENTAP
-353 LNAFLEKLKNPNARV
+353 LSAFLEKLKKTNARI
-368 FMRLVLNKE
+368 FMRLALDKE
-377 KKVLALAFLLQDQGY
+377 KKVLALAFLYEDQGY

-400 FSPFSLEFLENAF
+400 FSPFSLEFLQNAF
-413 SQMLQHAQ
+413 FKMLQHAQ
-421 IVGHDLKPLL
+421 IIGHDLKPLL
-431 SFLKAKYQVPLENI
+431 SFLKAKYQVSLENI

-461 VGFDEVLREYLK
+461 VGFDEVLKQYLK
-473 EELIPHEKIKDFKAK
+473 EEWIPHEKIKDFKTKSK
-488 AEKSEQLNTELNA
+488 AGKLEQLDMELNA

-509 ETGGLEEGLLT
+509 EKGGLEEGLLA
-520 LARDIETPFVK
+520 LAREVETPFMK
-531 VLMDMEFQ
+531 VLMGMEFQ

-548 KRLEQEFKDELKVL
+548 KRLEQEFKNELHVL

-577 SPKQLGEVLY
+577 SPKQLSEILY
-587 EKLGLPKNKSHSTDE
+587 EKLELPKNKSHSTDE
-602 KNLLKILDKHPS
+602 KSLLKILDKHPS

-680 KGFIASSKE
+680 KGFISSSKE

-703 LLAHFSQDKDLMEA
+703 LLAHFSQDKDLMDA

-732 FGGDLAK
+732 FGEDLAK

-870 IFEIEEKNAPELQQ
+870 IFEIEEKNALELQQ

>member
-76 RAEKLGEYKQ
+76 RSEKLGEYKQ

-103 EWLQKMGFTCVE
+103 EWLQKMGFVCVE

-203 KELLQQLG
+203 KELLQRLG

-239 GSAFLSKELATLER
+239 ASAFLSKELATLER

-258 FDFLSCA
+258 FDFLGCA

-284 ISTLRDLENSPT
+284 ISTLRDLGNSST
-296 PLILENTPLLDSMP
+296 PLILD
-310 ILENAPIL
+310 NAPT
-318 DSVPILENA
+318 LE
-327 PILDSVPASDNAPKK
+327 NAPKK
-342 SRMIV
+342 SCMII
-347 LESAAP
+347 LENPVP
-353 LNAFLEKLKNPNARV
+353 LSAFLEKLEKTNARV
-368 FMRLVLNKE
+368 FARLVLNKE
-377 KKVLALAFLLQDQGY
+377 KKVLALAFLYEDQGY

-400 FSPFSLEFLENAF
+400 FSPFSSEFLQNAF
-413 SQMLQHAQ
+413 FKMLQHAQ

-431 SFLKAKYQVPLENI
+431 SFLKAKYQVSLENI

-461 VGFDEVLREYLK
+461 VGFDEALKEYLK
-473 EELIPHEKIKDFKAK
+473 EELVPHEKIKDFKIK
-488 AEKSEQLNTELNA
+488 SKVEKLEQLDMELNA

-509 ETGGLEEGLLT
+509 EKGGLEENLLA
-520 LARDIETPFVK
+520 LARGVETPFMK
-531 VLMDMEFQ
+531 VLMGMEFQ

-562 ERQILDLIGVDFNLN
+562 ERQILELIGVDFNLN

-587 EKLGLPKNKSHSTDE
+587 ERLELPQNKSHSTDE
-602 KNLLKILDKHPS
+602 KSLLKILDKHPS

-732 FGGDLAK
+732 FGEDLAK

-766 IPLNEAKSYIEAYF
+766 ISLNEAKSYIEAYF

-811 VFDFTGAN
+811 VFDFTGVN
-819 DYVKGNYL
+819 DYIKGNYL

-858 SVRLLLQVHDEL
+858 SVKLLLQVHDEL
-870 IFEIEEKNAPELQQ
+870 IFEIEEKNALELQQ

-904 AFVANRWNELK
+904 AFVAKRWNELK
-915 G
+915 D

>member
-1 MEQPVIKEGTLALI
+1 MEELKEGTLALI

-103 EWLQKMGFTCVE
+103 EWLQKMGFVCVE
-115 VNGFEADDVIASLAT
+115 VSGFEADDVIASLAT

-203 KELLQQLG
+203 KELLQRLG

-239 GSAFLSKELATLER
+239 ASAFLSKELATLER

-258 FDFLSCA
+258 FDFSSCA

-296 PLILENTPLLDSMP
+296 PLILDNAPLLDNTP
-310 ILENAPIL
+310 TL
-318 DSVPILENA
+318 
-327 PILDSVPASDNAPKK
+327 DNAPKK

-347 LESAAP
+347 LENTEP
-353 LNAFLEKLKNPNARV
+353 LSAFLEKLEKTNARI
-368 FMRLVLNKE
+368 FMRLVLDKE
-377 KKVLALAFLLQDQGY
+377 KKVLALAFLYEDQGY

-400 FSPFSLEFLENAF
+400 FSPFSLEFLQNAF
-413 SQMLQHAQ
+413 FKMLQHAQ
-421 IVGHDLKPLL
+421 IIGHDLKPLL
-431 SFLKAKYQVPLENI
+431 SFLKAKYQVSLENI

-461 VGFDEVLREYLK
+461 VGFDEVLKQYLK
-473 EELIPHEKIKDFKAK
+473 EEWILHEKIKDFKTK
-488 AEKSEQLNTELNA
+488 AGKLEQLDRELHA
-501 LKRLCEYF
+501 LKRLCAYF
-509 ETGGLEEGLLT
+509 EKGGLEENLLA
-520 LARDIETPFVK
+520 LAREVETPFMK
-531 VLMDMEFQ
+531 VLIGMEFQ

-548 KRLEQEFKDELKVL
+548 KRLEQEFKNELHVL
-562 ERQILDLIGVDFNLN
+562 ERQILELIGVDFNLN
-577 SPKQLGEVLY
+577 SPKQLSEILY
-587 EKLGLPKNKSHSTDE
+587 ERLELPQNKSRSTDE
-602 KNLLKILDKHPS
+602 KSLLKILDKHPS

-703 LLAHFSQDKDLMEA
+703 LLAHFSQDKDLMDA

-811 VFDFTGAN
+811 VFDFAGVN
-819 DYVKGNYL
+819 DYIKGNYL

-870 IFEIEEKNAPELQQ
+870 IFEIEEKNALELQQ

-904 AFVANRWNELK
+904 AFMAKRWNELK
-915 G
+915 D

>member
-55 YKDRKNMPFIVFAL
+55 YKDKKNMPFIVFAL

-115 VNGFEADDVIASLAT
+115 VSGFEADDVIASLAT

-152 IALFDGKTEFLA
+152 IALFDGKTEFLV

-203 KELLQQLG
+203 KELLQRLG

-239 GSAFLSKELATLER
+239 ASAFLSKELATLER

-258 FDFLSCA
+258 FDFSSCA

-296 PLILENTPLLDSMP
+296 PLILDNTPAS
-310 ILENAPIL
+310 ENAL
-318 DSVPILENA
+318 
-327 PILDSVPASDNAPKK
+327 KK

-347 LESAAP
+347 LENTAP
-353 LNAFLEKLKNPNARV
+353 LSAFLEKLKNSNARI
-368 FMRLVLNKE
+368 FMRLALDKE
-377 KKVLALAFLLQDQGY
+377 KKVLALAFLYEDQGY

-400 FSPFSLEFLENAF
+400 FSPFSLEFLQNAF
-413 SQMLQHAQ
+413 FKMLQHAQ

-431 SFLKAKYQVPLENI
+431 SFLKAKYQVSLENI

-473 EELIPHEKIKDFKAK
+473 EEWIPHEKIKDFKTKSK
-488 AEKSEQLNTELNA
+488 AGKLELLSVELNA

-509 ETGGLEEGLLT
+509 EKGGLEEGLLA
-520 LARDIETPFVK
+520 LAREVETPFVK
-531 VLMDMEFQ
+531 VLMGMEFQ

-548 KRLEQEFKDELKVL
+548 KRLEQEFKNELHVL
-562 ERQILDLIGVDFNLN
+562 ERQILELIGVDFNLN
-577 SPKQLGEVLY
+577 SPKQLSEILY
-587 EKLGLPKNKSHSTDE
+587 EKLELPKNKSHSTDE
-602 KNLLKILDKHPS
+602 KSLLKILDKHPS

-637 LKDKDDKI
+637 LKDKDGKI

-732 FGGDLAK
+732 FGEDLAK

-870 IFEIEEKNAPELQQ
+870 IFEIEEKNALELQQ

-904 AFVANRWNELK
+904 AFMAKRWNELK

>member
-1 MEQPVIKEGTLALI
+1 MEEPVIKEGTLALI

-27 SAKNKPLTNDKGFPT
+27 SAKNKPLTNVKGFPT

-103 EWLQKMGFTCVE
+103 EWLQKMGFVCVE
-115 VNGFEADDVIASLAT
+115 VSGFEADDVIASLAT

-203 KELLQQLG
+203 KELLQRLG

-258 FDFLSCA
+258 FDFSSCT

-296 PLILENTPLLDSMP
+296 PLILDNAPLL
-310 ILENAPIL
+310 E
-318 DSVPILENA
+318 
-327 PILDSVPASDNAPKK
+327 NAPKK

-347 LESAAP
+347 LENTAP
-353 LNAFLEKLKNPNARV
+353 LSAFLEKLKKTNARI
-368 FMRLVLNKE
+368 FMRLVLDKE
-377 KKVLALAFLLQDQGY
+377 KKVLALAFLYEDQGY

-400 FSPFSLEFLENAF
+400 FSPFSLEFLQNAF
-413 SQMLQHAQ
+413 FKMLQHAQ
-421 IVGHDLKPLL
+421 IIGHDLKPLL
-431 SFLKAKYQVPLENI
+431 SFLKAKYQVSLENI

-461 VGFDEVLREYLK
+461 VGFDEVLKEYLK
-473 EELIPHEKIKDFKAK
+473 EEWIPHEKIKDFKTKSK
-488 AEKSEQLNTELNA
+488 AGKLEQLDRELNA

-509 ETGGLEEGLLT
+509 EKGGLEKGLLA
-520 LARDIETPFVK
+520 LAREVETPFVK
-531 VLMDMEFQ
+531 VLMGMEFQ

-548 KRLEQEFKDELKVL
+548 KRLEQEFKNELHVL

-577 SPKQLGEVLY
+577 SPKQLSEILY
-587 EKLGLPKNKSHSTDE
+587 EKLELPKNKSHSTDE
-602 KNLLKILDKHPS
+602 KSLLKILDKHPS

-703 LLAHFSQDKDLMEA
+703 LLAHFSQDKDLIDA

-732 FGGDLAK
+732 FGEDLAK

-819 DYVKGNYL
+819 DYIKGNYL

-870 IFEIEEKNAPELQQ
+870 IFEIEEKNALELQQ

-904 AFVANRWNELK
+904 AFMAKRWNELK

>member
-55 YKDRKNMPFIVFAL
+55 YKDKKNMPFIVFAL

-103 EWLQKMGFTCVE
+103 EWLQKMGFVCVE

-253 GCIKE
+253 GCIQE

-284 ISTLRDLENSPT
+284 ISTLRDLENSP
-296 PLILENTPLLDSMP
+296 LIV
-310 ILENAPIL
+310 ENAPIL
-318 DSVPILENA
+318 NNA
-327 PILDSVPASDNAPKK
+327 PTLDNASVLENAPKK

-353 LNAFLEKLKNPNARV
+353 LSAFLEKLKNPNARI

-377 KKVLALAFLLQDQGY
+377 KKILALAFLLQDQGY

-400 FSPFSLEFLENAF
+400 FSPFSLEFLQNAF
-413 SQMLQHAQ
+413 SQILQHAQ

-461 VGFDEVLREYLK
+461 VGFDEVLKEYLK
-473 EELIPHEKIKDFKAK
+473 EDLIPHEKIKDFKIKSK
-488 AEKSEQLNTELNA
+488 AEKLELLSVELNA

-509 ETGGLEEGLLT
+509 EKGGLEENLLA
-520 LARDIETPFVK
+520 LAKEIETPFVK

-562 ERQILDLIGVDFNLN
+562 ECQILDLIGVDFNLN
-577 SPKQLGEVLY
+577 SPKQLGEILY
-587 EKLGLPKNKSHSTDE
+587 EKLKLPKNKSHSTDE

-614 IALILEYRE
+614 IPLILEYRE
-623 LNKLFNTYTTPLLR
+623 LNKLFNAYTTPLLR

-811 VFDFTGAN
+811 VFDFNGVN

-904 AFVANRWNELK
+904 AFIAKRWNELK

>member
-1 MEQPVIKEGTLALI
+1 MEQPVVKEGTLALI

-27 SAKNKPLTNDKGFPT
+27 STKNKPLTNDKGFPT

-55 YKDRKNMPFIVFAL
+55 YKDKKNMPFIVFAL

-76 RAEKLGEYKQ
+76 RSEKLGEYKQ

-115 VNGFEADDVIASLAT
+115 ISGFEADDVIATLAT

-152 IALFDGKTEFLA
+152 IALFDGKTEFLV

-194 VKGIGSKNA
+194 IKGIGSKNA
-203 KELLQQLG
+203 KELLQRLG

-239 GSAFLSKELATLER
+239 ESAFLSKELATLER
-253 GCIKE
+253 GCIQE

-284 ISTLRDLENSPT
+284 ISTLRDLENSP
-296 PLILENTPLLDSMP
+296 LIV
-310 ILENAPIL
+310 ENAPIL
-318 DSVPILENA
+318 ESA
-327 PILDSVPASDNAPKK
+327 PALDNAPTK
-342 SRMIV
+342 SSMIV
-347 LESAAP
+347 LESAEP
-353 LNAFLEKLKNPNARV
+353 FSAFLEKLKNSNARV
-368 FMRLVLNKE
+368 FMRLVLDKE
-377 KKVLALAFLLQDQGY
+377 KKVLALAFLYEDQGY

-413 SQMLQHAQ
+413 SQMLQHVQ

-473 EELIPHEKIKDFKAK
+473 EDLIPHEKIKDFKTK
-488 AEKSEQLNTELNA
+488 AEKLEQLDMELNA

-509 ETGGLEEGLLT
+509 EKGGLEENLLS
-520 LARDIETPFVK
+520 LARGVETPFMK
-531 VLMDMEFQ
+531 VLMGMEFQ

-548 KRLEQEFKDELKVL
+548 KRLEQEFKDELNVL

-577 SPKQLGEVLY
+577 SPKQLSEVLY
-587 EKLGLPKNKSHSTDE
+587 EKLELPKNKSHSTDE

-614 IALILEYRE
+614 IPLILEYRE

-703 LLAHFSQDKDLMEA
+703 LLAHFSQDKDLIEA

-766 IPLNEAKSYIEAYF
+766 IPLSEAKSYIEAYF

-787 DYLNRM
+787 DYLNGM

-811 VFDFTGAN
+811 VFDFNGVN
-819 DYVKGNYL
+819 DYIKGNYL

-870 IFEIEEKNAPELQQ
+870 IFEIEEKNALELQQ

-904 AFVANRWNELK
+904 AFIAKRWNELK

>member
-1 MEQPVIKEGTLALI
+1 MEEPVIKEGTLALI

-55 YKDRKNMPFIVFAL
+55 YKDKKNMPFIVFAL
-69 ESQTKTK
+69 ESQIKTK

-103 EWLQKMGFTCVE
+103 EWLQKMGFACVE
-115 VNGFEADDVIASLAT
+115 VSGFEADDVIASLAT

-203 KELLQQLG
+203 KELLQRLG

-239 GSAFLSKELATLER
+239 ESAFLSKELATLEK

-258 FDFLSCA
+258 FDFSSCA

-296 PLILENTPLLDSMP
+296 PLILDNTPLLD
-310 ILENAPIL
+310 NT
-318 DSVPILENA
+318 
-327 PILDSVPASDNAPKK
+327 PASENAPKK

-347 LESAAP
+347 LENTAP
-353 LNAFLEKLKNPNARV
+353 LSAFLEKLENSNARI
-368 FMRLVLNKE
+368 FMRLVLDKE
-377 KKVLALAFLLQDQGY
+377 KKVLALAFLYEDQGY

-400 FSPFSLEFLENAF
+400 FSPFSLEFLQNAF
-413 SQMLQHAQ
+413 FKMLQHAQ
-421 IVGHDLKPLL
+421 IIGHDLKPLL
-431 SFLKAKYQVPLENI
+431 SFLKAKYQVSLENI

-461 VGFDEVLREYLK
+461 VGFDEVLKEYLK
-473 EELIPHEKIKDFKAK
+473 EEWIPHEKIKDFKTKSK
-488 AEKSEQLNTELNA
+488 AGKLEQLDMELNA

-509 ETGGLEEGLLT
+509 EKGGLEEGLLA
-520 LARDIETPFVK
+520 LAREVETPFVK
-531 VLMDMEFQ
+531 VLMGMEFQ

-548 KRLEQEFKDELKVL
+548 KRLEQEFKNELHVL

-577 SPKQLGEVLY
+577 SPKQLSEILY
-587 EKLGLPKNKSHSTDE
+587 EKLELPKNKSHSTDE
-602 KNLLKILDKHPS
+602 KSLLKILDKHPS

-703 LLAHFSQDKDLMEA
+703 LLAHFSQDKDLIDA

-732 FGGDLAK
+732 FGEDLAK

-819 DYVKGNYL
+819 DYIKGNYL

-904 AFVANRWNELK
+904 AFMAKRWDELK

>member
-115 VNGFEADDVIASLAT
+115 VSGFEADDVIASLAT

-203 KELLQQLG
+203 KELLQRLG

-239 GSAFLSKELATLER
+239 ESAFLSKELATLER

-258 FDFLSCA
+258 FDFSSCA
-265 FPSENPLLKIKDE
+265 FPSKNPLLKIKDE

-284 ISTLRDLENSPT
+284 ISTLRDLENSST
-296 PLILENTPLLDSMP
+296 PLILDNTPLLDNM
-310 ILENAPIL
+310 
-318 DSVPILENA
+318 
-327 PILDSVPASDNAPKK
+327 PASDSAPKR
-342 SRMIV
+342 SCMIV
-347 LESAAP
+347 LENPEP
-353 LNAFLEKLKNPNARV
+353 LSAFLEKLKNSNARI
-368 FMRLVLNKE
+368 FMRLVLDKE
-377 KKVLALAFLLQDQGY
+377 KKVLALAFLYEDQGY

-400 FSPFSLEFLENAF
+400 FSPFSLEFLQNAF
-413 SQMLQHAQ
+413 FKILQHAC
-421 IVGHDLKPLL
+421 IIGHDLKPLL
-431 SFLKAKYQVPLENI
+431 SFLKAKYQVSLENI

-473 EELIPHEKIKDFKAK
+473 EELIPHEKIKDFKIK
-488 AEKSEQLNTELNA
+488 AEKLELLSTELNA

-509 ETGGLEEGLLT
+509 EKGGLEEGLLA
-520 LARDIETPFVK
+520 LAREVETPFMK
-531 VLMDMEFQ
+531 VLMGMEFQ

-548 KRLEQEFKDELKVL
+548 KRLEQEFKNELHVL

-577 SPKQLGEVLY
+577 SPKQLSEILY
-587 EKLGLPKNKSHSTDE
+587 EKLKLPQNKSHSTDE
-602 KNLLKILDKHPS
+602 KSLLKILDKHPS

-680 KGFIASSKE
+680 KGFISSSKE

-703 LLAHFSQDKDLMEA
+703 LLAHFSQDKDLIDA

-732 FGGDLAK
+732 FGEDLAK

-811 VFDFTGAN
+811 VFDFAGVN
-819 DYVKGNYL
+819 DYIKGNYL

-870 IFEIEEKNAPELQQ
+870 IFEIEEKNALELQQ

-904 AFVANRWNELK
+904 AFMAKRWNELK
-915 G
+915 D

>member
-115 VNGFEADDVIASLAT
+115 ISGFEADDVIASLAT

-152 IALFDGKTEFLA
+152 ITLFDGKTEFLA

-258 FDFLSCA
+258 FDFSSCA

-284 ISTLRDLENSPT
+284 ISTLRDLENSP
-296 PLILENTPLLDSMP
+296 LIVDNAPLLD
-310 ILENAPIL
+310 NAPT
-318 DSVPILENA
+318 
-327 PILDSVPASDNAPKK
+327 SDNAPKK

-347 LESAAP
+347 LENPAP
-353 LNAFLEKLKNPNARV
+353 LSMFLEKLKNPNARV
-368 FMRLVLNKE
+368 FVRLVLNKE

-400 FSPFSLEFLENAF
+400 FSPFSLEFLQNAF
-413 SQMLQHAQ
+413 SQMLQHAC
-421 IVGHDLKPLL
+421 IIGHDLKPLL
-431 SFLKAKYQVPLENI
+431 SFLKAKYQVSLENI

-473 EELIPHEKIKDFKAK
+473 EELIPHEKIKDFKTK
-488 AEKSEQLNTELNA
+488 AEKLELLSAELNA

-509 ETGGLEEGLLT
+509 EKGGLEENLLA
-520 LARDIETPFVK
+520 LASGIETPFVK

-548 KRLEQEFKDELKVL
+548 KRLEQEFKNELHVL

-614 IALILEYRE
+614 IPLILEYRE

-703 LLAHFSQDKDLMEA
+703 LLAHFSQDKDLMDA

-787 DYLNRM
+787 DYLNGMR
-793 KEEILKTSKA
+793 EEILKTSKA

-819 DYVKGNYL
+819 DHIKGNYL

-884 EIQRILNDEVY
+884 EIQHILNDEVY

-904 AFVANRWNELK
+904 AFVAKRWNELK

>member
-1 MEQPVIKEGTLALI
+1 MEEPVIKEGTLALI

-27 SAKNKPLTNDKGFPT
+27 SAKNKPLTNVKGFPT

-115 VNGFEADDVIASLAT
+115 VSGFEADDVIASLAT

-152 IALFDGKTEFLA
+152 IVLFDGKTEFLA

-203 KELLQQLG
+203 KELLQRLG

-239 GSAFLSKELATLER
+239 ESAFLSKELATLER

-258 FDFLSCA
+258 FDFSSCA
-265 FPSENPLLKIKDE
+265 FPGENPLLKIKDE

-296 PLILENTPLLDSMP
+296 PLILENTPT
-310 ILENAPIL
+310 LENTPL
-318 DSVPILENA
+318 L
-327 PILDSVPASDNAPKK
+327 DNAPKK
-342 SRMIV
+342 SCMIV
-347 LESAAP
+347 LENTEP
-353 LNAFLEKLKNPNARV
+353 LSAFLEKLEKTNARI
-368 FMRLVLNKE
+368 FMRLALDKE
-377 KKVLALAFLLQDQGY
+377 KKVLALAFLLEDQGY

-400 FSPFSLEFLENAF
+400 FSPFSLEFLQNAF
-413 SQMLQHAQ
+413 FKMLQHVQ
-421 IVGHDLKPLL
+421 IIGHDLKPLL
-431 SFLKAKYQVPLENI
+431 SFLKAKYQVSLENI

-461 VGFDEVLREYLK
+461 VGFDEVLKEYLK
-473 EELIPHEKIKDFKAK
+473 EEWIPHEKIKDFKTKNK
-488 AEKSEQLNTELNA
+488 AEKLELLSVELNA

-509 ETGGLEEGLLT
+509 EKGGLEENLLA
-520 LARDIETPFVK
+520 LAREVETPFMK
-531 VLMDMEFQ
+531 VLMGMEFQ

-548 KRLEQEFKDELKVL
+548 KRLEQEFKHELHVL
-562 ERQILDLIGVDFNLN
+562 ECQILELIGVDFNLN
-577 SPKQLGEVLY
+577 SPKQLSEILY
-587 EKLGLPKNKSHSTDE
+587 EKLELPKNKSHSTDE
-602 KNLLKILDKHPS
+602 KSLLKILDKHPS

-703 LLAHFSQDKDLMEA
+703 LLAHFSQDKDLMDA

-732 FGGDLAK
+732 FGEYLAK

-819 DYVKGNYL
+819 DYIKGNYL

-870 IFEIEEKNAPELQQ
+870 IFEIEEKNALELQQ

-904 AFVANRWNELK
+904 AFIAKRWNELK

>member
-55 YKDRKNMPFIVFAL
+55 YKDKKNMPFIVFAL

-115 VNGFEADDVIASLAT
+115 VSGFEADDVIASLAT

-194 VKGIGSKNA
+194 IKGIGSKNA
-203 KELLQQLG
+203 KELLQRLG

-225 LLSPKMYQALIQDK
+225 LLSPKMYQALIHDK

-258 FDFLSCA
+258 FDFLSCT

-284 ISTLRDLENSPT
+284 ISTLRDLENSP
-296 PLILENTPLLDSMP
+296 LIV
-310 ILENAPIL
+310 ENAPAS
-318 DSVPILENA
+318 DNA
-327 PILDSVPASDNAPKK
+327 PALDNAPKK

-347 LESAAP
+347 LENIAP
-353 LNAFLEKLKNPNARV
+353 LSAFLEKLEKTKARIFV
-368 FMRLVLNKE
+368 RLVLDKE
-377 KKVLALAFLLQDQGY
+377 KKVLALAFLYEDQGY

-400 FSPFSLEFLENAF
+400 FSPFSLEFLQNAF
-413 SQMLQHAQ
+413 SQMLQHAC

-461 VGFDEVLREYLK
+461 VGFDEVLKEYLK
-473 EELIPHEKIKDFKAK
+473 EELIPHEKIKDFKTTSK
-488 AEKSEQLNTELNA
+488 AEKLELLSVELNA

-509 ETGGLEEGLLT
+509 EKGGLEEGLLA
-520 LARDIETPFVK
+520 LASGIETPFVK
-531 VLMDMEFQ
+531 VLMGMEFQ

-562 ERQILDLIGVDFNLN
+562 EHQILDSIGVDFNLN
-577 SPKQLGEVLY
+577 SPKQLSEILY
-587 EKLGLPKNKSHSTDE
+587 ERLELPKNKSRSTDE
-602 KNLLKILDKHPS
+602 KSLLKILDKHPS
-614 IALILEYRE
+614 IPLILEYRE

-668 IPVRSPKGLLIR
+668 IPVRSSKGLLIR

-732 FGGDLAK
+732 FGEELAK

-766 IPLNEAKSYIEAYF
+766 ISLSEAKSYIEAYF

-811 VFDFTGAN
+811 VFDFNGVN

>member
-1 MEQPVIKEGTLALI
+1 MEEPVIKEGTLALI

-55 YKDRKNMPFIVFAL
+55 YKDKKNMPFIVFAL
-69 ESQTKTK
+69 ESQIKTK

-115 VNGFEADDVIASLAT
+115 VSGFEADDVIASLAT

-239 GSAFLSKELATLER
+239 ESAFLSKELATLER

-258 FDFLSCA
+258 FDFSSCA

-296 PLILENTPLLDSMP
+296 PLILDNTPLLD
-310 ILENAPIL
+310 NT
-318 DSVPILENA
+318 
-327 PILDSVPASDNAPKK
+327 PASENAPKK

-347 LESAAP
+347 LENTAP
-353 LNAFLEKLKNPNARV
+353 LSAFLEKLKKTNARI
-368 FMRLVLNKE
+368 FMRLVLDKE
-377 KKVLALAFLLQDQGY
+377 KKVLALAFLYEDQGY

-400 FSPFSLEFLENAF
+400 FSPFSLEFLQNAF
-413 SQMLQHAQ
+413 FKMLQHAQ
-421 IVGHDLKPLL
+421 IIGHDLKPLM
-431 SFLKAKYQVPLENI
+431 SFLKAKYQVSLENI

-473 EELIPHEKIKDFKAK
+473 EDLIPHEKIKDFKTKSK
-488 AEKSEQLNTELNA
+488 AGKLEQLDRELNA

-509 ETGGLEEGLLT
+509 EKGGLEENLLA
-520 LARDIETPFVK
+520 LAREVETPFVK
-531 VLMDMEFQ
+531 VLMGMEFQ

-548 KRLEQEFKDELKVL
+548 KRLEQEFKNELHVL
-562 ERQILDLIGVDFNLN
+562 EHQILDLIGVDFNLN
-577 SPKQLGEVLY
+577 SPKQLSEILY
-587 EKLGLPKNKSHSTDE
+587 EKLELPKNKSHSTDE
-602 KNLLKILDKHPS
+602 KSLLKILDKHPS

-703 LLAHFSQDKDLMEA
+703 LLAHFSQDKDLMDA

-732 FGGDLAK
+732 FGEDLAK

-811 VFDFTGAN
+811 VFDFTGVN
-819 DYVKGNYL
+819 DYIKGNYL

-870 IFEIEEKNAPELQQ
+870 IFEIEEKNALELQQ

>member
-1 MEQPVIKEGTLALI
+1 MEEPVIKEGTLALI

-115 VNGFEADDVIASLAT
+115 VSGFEADDVIASLAT

-203 KELLQQLG
+203 KELLQRLG

-239 GSAFLSKELATLER
+239 ESAFLSKELATLER

-296 PLILENTPLLDSMP
+296 PLILDNTPLL
-310 ILENAPIL
+310 ENTPAL
-318 DSVPILENA
+318 DS
-327 PILDSVPASDNAPKK
+327 APKK
-342 SRMIV
+342 SCMIV
-347 LESAAP
+347 LENTAP
-353 LNAFLEKLKNPNARV
+353 LSAFLERLKNSNARI
-368 FMRLVLNKE
+368 FMRLALDKE
-377 KKVLALAFLLQDQGY
+377 KKVLALAFLLEDQGY

-400 FSPFSLEFLENAF
+400 FSPFSLEFLQNAF
-413 SQMLQHAQ
+413 FKMLQHAQ
-421 IVGHDLKPLL
+421 IIGHDLKPLL
-431 SFLKAKYQVPLENI
+431 SFLKAKYQVSLENI

-461 VGFDEVLREYLK
+461 VGFDEVLKEYLK
-473 EELIPHEKIKDFKAK
+473 EEWIPHEKIKDFKTKSK
-488 AEKSEQLNTELNA
+488 AGKLEQLDRELNA

-509 ETGGLEEGLLT
+509 EKGGLEESLLV
-520 LARDIETPFVK
+520 LAREVETPFVK
-531 VLMDMEFQ
+531 VLMGMEFQ

-548 KRLEQEFKDELKVL
+548 KRLEQEFKNELHVL
-562 ERQILDLIGVDFNLN
+562 ERQILELIGVDFNLN
-577 SPKQLGEVLY
+577 SPKQLSEILY
-587 EKLGLPKNKSHSTDE
+587 EKLELPQNKSHSTDE
-602 KNLLKILDKHPS
+602 KSLLKILDKHPS

-703 LLAHFSQDKDLMEA
+703 LLAHFSQDKDLMDA

-732 FGGDLAK
+732 FGEDLAK

-803 FTLLGRYR
+803 FTLFGRYR

-819 DYVKGNYL
+819 DYIKGNYL

-870 IFEIEEKNAPELQQ
+870 IFEIEEKNALELQQ

-904 AFVANRWNELK
+904 AFMAKRWNELK

>member
-115 VNGFEADDVIASLAT
+115 ISGFEADDVIATLAT

-152 IALFDGKTEFLA
+152 IALFDGKTEFLV

-239 GSAFLSKELATLER
+239 ESAFLSKELATLER

-258 FDFLSCA
+258 FDFSSCA

-284 ISTLRDLENSPT
+284 ISTLRDLENSP
-296 PLILENTPLLDSMP
+296 LIVENT
-310 ILENAPIL
+310 PIL
-318 DSVPILENA
+318 DSVPILNSA
-327 PILDSVPASDNAPKK
+327 STLDNTPTLDNAPKK
-342 SRMIV
+342 SRLIV
-347 LESAAP
+347 LENTAP
-353 LNAFLEKLKNPNARV
+353 LSAFLEKLENPDARV
-368 FMRLVLNKE
+368 FMRLVLDKE
-377 KKVLALAFLLQDQGY
+377 KKVLALAFLLQEQGY

-400 FSPFSLEFLENAF
+400 FSPFSLEFLQNAF
-413 SQMLQHAQ
+413 SQILQHAC
-421 IVGHDLKPLL
+421 IIGHDLKPLL
-431 SFLKAKYQVPLENI
+431 SFLKTKYQVSLENI
-445 RIQDT
+445 HIQDT

-461 VGFDEVLREYLK
+461 VGFDEALKEYLK
-473 EELIPHEKIKDFKAK
+473 EDLIPHEKIKDFKAK
-488 AEKSEQLNTELNA
+488 AEKLELLSMELNA

-531 VLMDMEFQ
+531 VLMGMEFQ

-548 KRLEQEFKDELKVL
+548 KRLEQEFKDELNVL

-614 IALILEYRE
+614 IPLILEYRE

-637 LKDKDDKI
+637 LRDKDDKI

-732 FGGDLAK
+732 FGEDLAK

-766 IPLNEAKSYIEAYF
+766 IPLSEAKSYIEAYF

-787 DYLNRM
+787 DYLNGMR
-793 KEEILKTSKA
+793 EEILKTSKA

-811 VFDFTGAN
+811 VFDFNGVN

-904 AFVANRWNELK
+904 AFIAKRWNELK

>member
-1 MEQPVIKEGTLALI
+1 MEELKEGTLALI

-27 SAKNKPLTNDKGFPT
+27 SAKNKPLTNVKGFPT

-115 VNGFEADDVIASLAT
+115 VSGFEADDVIASLAT

-203 KELLQQLG
+203 KELLQRLG

-296 PLILENTPLLDSMP
+296 PLILDNTPLL
-310 ILENAPIL
+310 
-318 DSVPILENA
+318 
-327 PILDSVPASDNAPKK
+327 DNAPKK
-342 SRMIV
+342 SRLIV
-347 LESAAP
+347 LENTEP
-353 LNAFLEKLKNPNARV
+353 LSAFLEKLKNSSARI
-368 FMRLVLNKE
+368 FMRLALDKE
-377 KKVLALAFLLQDQGY
+377 KKVLALAFLYEDQGY

-421 IVGHDLKPLL
+421 IIGHDLKPLL
-431 SFLKAKYQVPLENI
+431 SFLKAKYQVSLENI

-461 VGFDEVLREYLK
+461 VGFDEVLKQYLK
-473 EELIPHEKIKDFKAK
+473 EEWIPHEKIKDFKTKSK
-488 AEKSEQLNTELNA
+488 AGKLEQLDMELNA
-501 LKRLCEYF
+501 LRRLCEYF
-509 ETGGLEEGLLT
+509 EKGGLEEGLLA
-520 LARDIETPFVK
+520 LAREVETPFMK
-531 VLMDMEFQ
+531 VLMGMEFQ

-548 KRLEQEFKDELKVL
+548 KRLEQEFKNELHVL
-562 ERQILDLIGVDFNLN
+562 ERQILELIGVDFNLN
-577 SPKQLGEVLY
+577 SPKQLSEILY
-587 EKLGLPKNKSHSTDE
+587 EKLELPKNKSHSTDE
-602 KNLLKILDKHPS
+602 KSLLKILDKHPS

-703 LLAHFSQDKDLMEA
+703 LLAHFSQDKDLMDA

-732 FGGDLAK
+732 FGEDLAK

-766 IPLNEAKSYIEAYF
+766 IPLNEAKSYTEAYF

-819 DYVKGNYL
+819 DYIKGNYL

-870 IFEIEEKNAPELQQ
+870 IFEIEEKNALELQQ

-904 AFVANRWNELK
+904 AFIAKRWNELK

>member
-1 MEQPVIKEGTLALI
+1 MEELKEGTLALI

-76 RAEKLGEYKQ
+76 RAEKLGEYKK

-103 EWLQKMGFTCVE
+103 EWLQKMGFVCVE

-203 KELLQQLG
+203 KELLQRLG

-239 GSAFLSKELATLER
+239 ASAFLSKELATLER

-296 PLILENTPLLDSMP
+296 PLILDNVPLLD
-310 ILENAPIL
+310 NAP
-318 DSVPILENA
+318 
-327 PILDSVPASDNAPKK
+327 ASENAPKK
-342 SRMIV
+342 SCMIV
-347 LESAAP
+347 LENTES
-353 LNAFLEKLKNPNARV
+353 LSAFLEKLEKTNARI
-368 FMRLVLNKE
+368 FMRLVLDKE
-377 KKVLALAFLLQDQGY
+377 KKVLALAFLYEDQGY

-400 FSPFSLEFLENAF
+400 FSPFSLEFLQNAF
-413 SQMLQHAQ
+413 FKMLQHAQ
-421 IVGHDLKPLL
+421 IIGHDLKPLL
-431 SFLKAKYQVPLENI
+431 SFLKAKYQVSLENI

-461 VGFDEVLREYLK
+461 VGFDEVLKQYLK
-473 EELIPHEKIKDFKAK
+473 EEWISHEKIKDFKTKSK
-488 AEKSEQLNTELNA
+488 AEKLELLSVELNA

-509 ETGGLEEGLLT
+509 EKGGLEEGLLA
-520 LARDIETPFVK
+520 LAREVETPFMK
-531 VLMDMEFQ
+531 VLMGMEFQ

-548 KRLEQEFKDELKVL
+548 KRLEQEFKNELHVL
-562 ERQILDLIGVDFNLN
+562 ERQILDLIGANFNLN
-577 SPKQLGEVLY
+577 SPKQLSEILY
-587 EKLGLPKNKSHSTDE
+587 EKLELPKNKSHSTDE
-602 KNLLKILDKHPS
+602 KSLLKILDKHPS

-703 LLAHFSQDKDLMEA
+703 LLAHFSQDKDLMDA
-717 FLKGRDIHLETSKAL
+717 FLKGRDIHLETSRAL
-732 FGGDLAK
+732 FGEDLAK

-811 VFDFTGAN
+811 VFDFAGVN

-870 IFEIEEKNAPELQQ
+870 IFEIEEKNALELQQ

>member
-1 MEQPVIKEGTLALI
+1 MEEPVIKEGTLALI

-103 EWLQKMGFTCVE
+103 EWLQKMGFVCVE
-115 VNGFEADDVIASLAT
+115 VSGFEADDVIASLAT

-203 KELLQQLG
+203 KGLLQRLG

-239 GSAFLSKELATLER
+239 ESAFLSKELATLER

-258 FDFLSCA
+258 FDFSSCA

-284 ISTLRDLENSPT
+284 ISTLRDLENSPK
-296 PLILENTPLLDSMP
+296 PLILENAPLLD
-310 ILENAPIL
+310 NT
-318 DSVPILENA
+318 
-327 PILDSVPASDNAPKK
+327 PASNNAPKK

-347 LESAAP
+347 LENPAP
-353 LNAFLEKLKNPNARV
+353 LSAFLERLKNSNAKI
-368 FMRLVLNKE
+368 FMRLVLDKE
-377 KKVLALAFLLQDQGY
+377 KKVLALAFLLEDQGY

-400 FSPFSLEFLENAF
+400 FSPFSLEFLQNAF
-413 SQMLQHAQ
+413 FKMLQHAC
-421 IVGHDLKPLL
+421 IIGHDLKPLL
-431 SFLKAKYQVPLENI
+431 IFLKAKYQVPLENI

-461 VGFDEVLREYLK
+461 VGFDEVLKQYLK
-473 EELIPHEKIKDFKAK
+473 EEWIPHEKIKDFKTK
-488 AEKSEQLNTELNA
+488 SKMEKLEQLDRELNA

-509 ETGGLEEGLLT
+509 EKGGLEEGLLA
-520 LARDIETPFVK
+520 LAREVETPFMK
-531 VLMDMEFQ
+531 VLMGMEFQ

-548 KRLEQEFKDELKVL
+548 KRLEQEFKNELHVL

-577 SPKQLGEVLY
+577 SPKQLSEILY
-587 EKLGLPKNKSHSTDE
+587 EKLELPKNKSHSTDE

-680 KGFIASSKE
+680 KGFISSSKE

-703 LLAHFSQDKDLMEA
+703 LLAHFSQDKDLMDA

-732 FGGDLAK
+732 FGEDLAK

-819 DYVKGNYL
+819 DYIKGNYL

-870 IFEIEEKNAPELQQ
+870 IFEIEEKNALELQQ

-904 AFVANRWNELK
+904 AFIAKRWNELK